1 MKRPT
6 ANFERCAIFSL
17 AFMAPFDCFSSV
29 AAVAVVAFWFR
40 HLSASSSFVFF
51 LRLFFHLFLFPR
63 SSLTDDVSFA
73 ASNETLCVFGPFF
86 VLFLM
91 KAQQQQEET
100 RQPTEIKRNS
110 VRKKNPVKYIR
121 SVMRNQLGP
130 FEANQLRFDL
140 IPMKNSVKLGKT
152 RWNSVKLGK
161 TR

>member
-1 MKRPT
+1 MCDFFVGVYGAVRL
-6 ANFERCAIFSL
+6 FLQRRCRRCCGLLISPL
-17 AFMAPFDCFSSV
+17 IR
-29 AAVAVVAFWFR
+29 VV
-40 HLSASSSFVFF
+40 VVCFF

-152 RWNSVKLGK
+152 R
-161 TR
+161 